1 MGTEYTET
9 VFAAGRNE
17 AVVLAAEMEAWA
29 KENAPWMDRTGDAR
43 AGLRGFRKEEAGAIG
58 VVILTH
64 DPELDYPI
72 YLEIANQGRFA
83 IIAPAIDYWGDI
95 YFKRLQRLMR
105 LGHVT
110 LD

>member
-1 MGTEYTET
+1 MGKQYTQT

-17 AVVLAAEMEAWA
+17 AYVLAAEMEAWA
-29 KENAPWMDRTGDAR
+29 KENRPWTDRTGDAK
-43 AGLRGFRKEEAGAIG
+43 AGLRGFVDEEVGAIG

-64 DPELDYPI
+64 DPLLDYPI
-72 YLEIANQGRFA
+72 WLEIANQGRYA
-83 IIAPAIDYWGDI
+83 IIAPAIDYWGPI

-105 LGHVT
+105 LGQVS